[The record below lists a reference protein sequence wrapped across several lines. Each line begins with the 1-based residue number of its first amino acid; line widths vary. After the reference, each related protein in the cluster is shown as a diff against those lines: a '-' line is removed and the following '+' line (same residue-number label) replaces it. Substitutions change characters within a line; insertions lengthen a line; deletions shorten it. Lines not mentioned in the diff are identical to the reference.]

1 MPKQHEGAVF
11 FPIPDTPGLPFNKEL
26 HNEKL
31 HSGLLEVIANAEQ
44 AQLTH
49 LEAVDAFFLM
59 GQIRTVGCKFTRVRD
74 AIRMAYW
81 LLFKSWR
88 IEVRIDPTR
97 QTVEFSIWES
107 LNPEPQCY
115 WIQSWW
121 SGSVLNSKKGFI
133 QYADHLPP
141 SRFIKR
147 YMEIPVD

>member
-1 MPKQHEGAVF
+1 MPEQHEGAVF
-11 FPIPDTPGLPFNKEL
+11 FPIPDMPGLPFNKEL
-26 HNEKL
+26 RNEKL
-31 HSGLLEVIANAEQ
+31 HSNFLEVIVNAEQ
-44 AQLTH
+44 AQLIN
-49 LEAVDAFFLM
+49 LEAVDALFLTE
-59 GQIRTVGCKFTRVRD
+59 QIRMVGYKFTRVRD

-81 LLFKSWR
+81 LLFKSRR

-121 SGSVLNSKKGFI
+121 SGDVLNSEKGFI